1 MPIYNCKVEH
11 DCFRVTKFD
20 SDMNVESSYLTD
32 GDHCD
37 CPAGVRPR
45 CRHRTMLPLFKAS
58 RATNGEAFYDFERE
72 VWIASE
78 VERWDPLIE
87 DLQEQYEENIKA
99 EIALASPEPKP
110 IPPKSDLRR
119 I

>member
-1 MPIYNCKVEH
+1 MATYNCKVEH

-72 VWIASE
+72 VWLTPKIIDEASSVPDHVWE
-78 VERWDPLIE
+78 SPS
-87 DLQEQYEENIKA
+87 A
-99 EIALASPEPKP
+99 PEP
-110 IPPKSDLRR
+110 IQPPKSDLRR